1 MNEVTH
7 NSLMSTCTYMESE
20 RSKIIRRR
28 RHLPCA
34 HLLFLRV
41 LRLRVVEGLSRGLGL
56 FLGAIDE
63 PGRADVAKG
72 VLGRVRHE
80 EAQERPAT
88 LPQQGLEGRAGH
100 LGGERADEEGGFCVA
115 F

>member
-1 MNEVTH
+1 
-7 NSLMSTCTYMESE
+7 MESE
-20 RSKIIRRR
+20 GSEIIRRG
-28 RHLPCA
+28 RHLPRA

-41 LRLRVVEGLSRGLGL
+41 LCLGVVECLSCGLGF
-56 FLGAIDE
+56 FLGGIDE

-80 EAQERPAT
+80 EAQEGPAT

-100 LGGERADEEGGFCVA
+100 LGGERADEEGGFGVA